1 MKVLKSNEYLSFE
14 SDESDRLIQPDAPD
28 PSLIQDLTQLQQTVQ
43 HLGLIILDT
52 SDEIRW
58 ITAQAVVWLE
68 LYFAKP
74 RSDLRLPDALGAWVQ
89 DQTAQI
95 ELTQTPESVTSPL
108 CIERG
113 DRCLTARLMQNQRLD
128 RYSLLLE
135 EQASTLELITPI
147 ESLSNL
153 GLSQRETEVFEWII
167 RGCSNKI
174 IATQMS
180 ISVCTVRKHLEKIYA
195 KLGVKSRSTAV
206 SYVLSHLG
214 ML

>member
-1 MKVLKSNEYLSFE
+1 MNVLTSDRYLSFE
-14 SDESDRLIQPDAPD
+14 SDQSGRLIQPSDPD

-58 ITAQAVVWLE
+58 ITAQAVIWLE

-74 RSDLRLPDALGAWVQ
+74 RSNLCLPDDLWTWVQ
-89 DQTAQI
+89 HQTAQI
-95 ELTQTPESVTSPL
+95 EPTRESAASPL

-135 EQASTLELITPI
+135 EQASTLELITPL

-195 KLGVKSRSTAV
+195 KLGVNSRSTAV